1 MGANSGSGK
10 RRLMTDIN
18 VTPFVDIML
27 VLLIIFMI
35 AAPSLNRAGMKLN
48 LPKAGSAERIKP
60 ASMSIAI
67 QRSGDVFIDRHS
79 VPRDEIR
86 KLVQEALKKNPS
98 TDVVIATDQNVPH
111 GEVIKVMDEIK
122 SGGINNISLLV
133 DAQATK

>member
-98 TDVVIATDQNVPH
+98 TDVVIAADQNVPH